1 MPLSDLAIKKVQT
14 TGKQQKLFD
23 GGGLFLEVNVSGSKL
38 WRMKYRFGGKEK
50 LLSIGP
56 YPLISLKDA
65 RDKRDDA
72 KRLILDGQDPSE
84 VKKAKKLTAIYG
96 GEDSF
101 ESVAREWIDHNS
113 AVWVESH
120 KVRILRRLESY
131 VFPWI
136 GKRTI
141 GQLTHPEL
149 LSVVRKLE
157 DRGVVETAHRVM
169 AVCGQILRYAVATG
183 RADRDITTDLRG
195 ALKPVKEKH
204 LASITEPKQIGRLLL
219 AIDSYDGY
227 PVTSYALLLAP
238 LVVVRPVELRKA
250 EWKEINFEESEWR
263 IPPER
268 MKMRVKHIVPLS
280 QQALDIL
287 Y

>member
-1 MPLSDLAIKKVQT
+1 MPLSDLAIKKVQPT
-14 TGKQQKLFD
+14 EKKQKLFD
-23 GGGLFLEVNVSGSKL
+23 GGGLFLEVNISGSKL
-38 WRMKYRFGGKEK
+38 WRMKYRFGGED
-50 LLSIGP
+50 SCCP
-56 YPLISLKDA
+56 SYPLISLKDA

-101 ESVAREWIDHNS
+101 ESVSREWIDHNS
-113 AVWVESH
+113 AVWVENH

-149 LSVVRKLE
+149 LSVARELE
-157 DRGVVETAHRVM
+157 DRGVIETTHRVM
-169 AVCGQILRYAVATG
+169 SVCGQILRSAVATG

-195 ALKPVKEKH
+195 ALKTVKEKH

-219 AIDSYDGY
+219 AIDSYDDY
-227 PVTSYALLLAP
+227 PVTRYVLLLAL
-238 LVVVRPVELRKA
+238 LVFVRPVELRKA
-250 EWKEINFEESEWR
+250 EWQGS
-263 IPPER
+263 
-268 MKMRVKHIVPLS
+268 LS
-280 QQALDIL
+280 LSRCPQQSKTHE
-287 Y
+287 